1 MGKNN
6 ENNDTSPS
14 GHSDGPQ
21 DNLRVAEGLGKDVG
35 RGLARLDPKDLEKL
49 GIQVGDIIG
58 ITGKRATV
66 AKVMPAFKEARGKG
80 VIQIDGI
87 TRANAG
93 ASLDEKVSVT
103 KISPKPASKIVVKPV
118 AGPTAL
124 MKERDLEYMG
134 KLLDGLPVV
143 VGDRVRA
150 TLFGSRFQDFV
161 VVSTIPREAVVI
173 VAQTVIR
180 VEEVSR
186 KSAEEASP
194 SAGQVG
200 ISYEDIGGLHKEIQ
214 RVREMIELP
223 LKYPQLFERLGIE
236 PPKGVLLHGPPGC
249 GKTLLARA
257 VAYETSANFYA
268 VSGPEIIHKFYGESE
283 AKLREVFEQ
292 ARLHAPSIVF
302 MDELDSIAPKREQVF
317 GDVEKRVVAQ
327 LLALMDGLK
336 GRGQVIV
343 IGATNLPNV
352 LDPALR
358 RPGRFDREIVIGIP
372 DSKAREEI
380 LDIHTRGMPLRK
392 DVDVKRLAEMTHGF
406 TGADLN
412 SLCRE
417 AAMTAL
423 RRIMP
428 RIEFNR
434 DAIPYELLM
443 ELEVTADDMLSA
455 LAEVEPSAIREV
467 FVEIPKV
474 RWDDIGGLEDI
485 RERLIEAVEWPL
497 KYSSLF
503 KRAVVKPPKGIMLHG
518 VPGTGKTLLAKA
530 LASEAGVNFI
540 SVKGPQVMSKY
551 VGEAER
557 AVREVFKKARQAS
570 PCILFFDELDSLAPT
585 RGLHS
590 GDSGVSERVMSQM
603 LTEMDGIEELRGV
616 LVLAAT
622 NRIDMIDTALL
633 RPGRFDFLLEL
644 PPPDQ
649 KSRFEIFKIHTRG
662 KPLAQD
668 VDLKLLA
675 RETDG
680 EVGADIEAICAKA
693 SMLAIREFLSS
704 QSALPERGKATHE
717 VEDGGSAMGAEGTSA
732 DYSSFEI
739 GQKHFV
745 SALKEVVRKDEVS

>member
-1 MGKNN
+1 ME
-6 ENNDTSPS
+6 ENNSKKNETLPS
-14 GHSDGPQ
+14 GQTDSSQ
-21 DNLRVAEGLGKDVG
+21 SALRVAEGLGKDVG
-35 RGLARLDPKDLEKL
+35 RGLARLDPKDLENL
-49 GIQVGDIIG
+49 GMKVGDIIQ
-58 ITGKRATV
+58 IKGKRATV

-80 VIQIDGI
+80 IIQIDGI

-93 ASLDEKVSVT
+93 VSLDEKITVAKV
-103 KISPKPASKIVVKPV
+103 SPKPASKIVIKPV
-118 AGPTAL
+118 GGATTL

-134 KLLDGLPVV
+134 KLLDGLPLV
-143 VGDRVRA
+143 VGDRIRA

-161 VVSTIPREAVVI
+161 VVSTIPREAVLI
-173 VAQTVIR
+173 VAQTLIR
-180 VEEVSR
+180 VEEAPT
-186 KSAEEASP
+186 KPGEEVR
-194 SAGQVG
+194 QVG

-223 LKYPQLFERLGIE
+223 LKYPQVFERLGIE

-257 VAYETSANFYA
+257 VAYETEAKFYA

-292 ARLHAPSIVF
+292 ARRNAPSIVF
-302 MDELDSIAPKREQVF
+302 IDELDSIAPKREQVF
-317 GDVEKRVVAQ
+317 GEVEKRVVAQ

-380 LDIHTRGMPLRK
+380 LEIHSRGMPLHK
-392 DVDVKRLAEMTHGF
+392 DVDLKRFAEITHGF
-406 TGADLN
+406 TGADLE

-428 RIEFNR
+428 KIEFSQE
-434 DAIPYELLM
+434 AIPYELLM
-443 ELEVTADDMLSA
+443 ELEVTADDILSA
-455 LAEVEPSAIREV
+455 LAEIEPSAIREV

-474 RWDDIGGLEDI
+474 RWDDIGGLDEI
-485 RERLIEAVEWPL
+485 KERLTEAVEWPL

-503 KRAVVKPPKGIMLHG
+503 KHAAVKPPKGILLHG

-557 AVREVFKKARQAS
+557 AVREIFKKARQAS
-570 PCILFFDELDSLAPT
+570 PCILFIDEIDSLAPT

-590 GDSGVSERVMSQM
+590 GDSGVGERVMSQL

-622 NRIDMIDTALL
+622 NRIDMVDAALL

-644 PPPDQ
+644 PVPDE
-649 KSRFEIFKIHTRG
+649 KTRLEILKIHTRE
-662 KPLAQD
+662 KPLNKD
-668 VDLKLLA
+668 VDLRGLA
-675 RETDG
+675 KEAEG
-680 EVGADIEAICAKA
+680 MVGADIEAICTNA
-693 SMLAIREFLSS
+693 SMHAIREFLNNQTALRESRPSS
-704 QSALPERGKATHE
+704 KA
-717 VEDGGSAMGAEGTSA
+717 GPAEGT
-732 DYSSFEI
+732 DYSSFKI
-739 GQKHFV
+739 GQKHFRKTLEE
-745 SALKEVVRKDEVS
+745 SVRKGRTR

>member
-6 ENNDTSPS
+6 KNNDTSPS
-14 GHSDGPQ
+14 EHTDNPQ
-21 DNLRVAEGLGKDVG
+21 DALRVAEGLGKDVG

-80 VIQIDGI
+80 MIQIDGI

-93 ASLDEKVSVT
+93 VSLDEKITVT
-103 KISPKPASKIVVKPV
+103 KISSKPASKIVIKPV

-194 SAGQVG
+194 SAGQAG

-343 IGATNLPNV
+343 IGATNLPNA

-380 LDIHTRGMPLRK
+380 LDIHTRGMPLRQ

-412 SLCRE
+412 ALCRE

-428 RIEFNR
+428 KIEFNQ
-434 DAIPYELLM
+434 DVIPYELLM

-497 KYSSLF
+497 KYSALF
-503 KRAVVKPPKGIMLHG
+503 KHAVVKPPKGIILHG

-540 SVKGPQVMSKY
+540 SVKGPQLMSKY

-570 PCILFFDELDSLAPT
+570 PCILFFDELDSIAPT
-585 RGLHS
+585 RGVHS

-668 VDLKLLA
+668 VDLKVLA
-675 RETDG
+675 KETEG
-680 EVGADIEAICAKA
+680 EVGADIEAICSKA
-693 SMLAIREFLSS
+693 SMNAIREFLSS
-704 QSALPERGKATHE
+704 QRALPERGKAAHK
-717 VEDGGSAMGAEGTSA
+717 VEDRGSAMDAEGASE
-732 DYSSFEI
+732 DYLSFEI
-739 GQKHFV
+739 GQKHFL
-745 SALKEVVRKDEVS
+745 SALKEVVRKDEV

>member
-1 MGKNN
+1 ME
-6 ENNDTSPS
+6 ENNNKKSETKPKAYE
-14 GHSDGPQ
+14 PPAQ
-21 DNLRVAEGLGKDVG
+21 LRVAEGLGKDVG
-35 RGLARLDPKDLEKL
+35 KGLARLDPKDLEKL
-49 GIQVGDIIG
+49 GIQVGDIIQIEG
-58 ITGKRATV
+58 LPTSESAQAKQAGKRATV

-80 VIQIDGI
+80 IIQIDGI

-93 ASLDEKVSVT
+93 VSLDEKITVA
-103 KISPKPASKIVVKPV
+103 KISPKPANKIVIKPV
-118 AGPTAL
+118 VGSTGL

-134 KLLDGLPVV
+134 KLLDGLPLVA
-143 VGDRVRA
+143 GDRIRA

-173 VAQTVIR
+173 VAETLIR
-180 VEEVSR
+180 VEP
-186 KSAEEASP
+186 AEGGPTKPGQEA
-194 SAGQVG
+194 AQLG
-200 ISYEDIGGLHKEIQ
+200 ISYEDIGGLHKETQ

-223 LKYPQLFERLGIE
+223 LKYPQVFERLGIE

-257 VAYETSANFYA
+257 VAHETDAKFYA

-283 AKLREVFEQ
+283 AKLREVFEE
-292 ARLHAPSIVF
+292 ARRNAPSIVF
-302 MDELDSIAPKREQVF
+302 IDELDSIAPKREQVF

-343 IGATNLPNV
+343 IGATNLPNS

-372 DSKAREEI
+372 DAKAREEI
-380 LDIHTRGMPLRK
+380 LEIHTRGMPLRK
-392 DVDVKRLAEMTHGF
+392 DIDLKHFAEITHGF
-406 TGADLN
+406 TGADLE

-428 RIEFNR
+428 KIEFSQA
-434 DAIPYELLM
+434 AIPYELLM

-455 LAEVEPSAIREV
+455 LSEIEPSAIREV

-474 RWDDIGGLEDI
+474 RWDDIGGLEGI
-485 RERLIEAVEWPL
+485 KERLVEAVEWPL
-497 KYSSLF
+497 KYLSLF
-503 KRAVVKPPKGIMLHG
+503 KHAAVKPPKGIILHG
-518 VPGTGKTLLAKA
+518 RPGTGKTLLAKA
-530 LASEAGVNFI
+530 LAAEAGVNFI

-557 AVREVFKKARQAS
+557 AVREIFKKARQAS

-585 RGLHS
+585 RGTHS
-590 GDSGVSERVMSQM
+590 GDSGVTERVMSQL

-644 PPPDQ
+644 PAPDE
-649 KSRFEIFKIHTRG
+649 KTRLEICKIHARG
-662 KPLAQD
+662 KPLAKD
-668 VDLKLLA
+668 VDLKVLA
-675 RETDG
+675 KETDG
-680 EVGADIEAICAKA
+680 KVGADIEAICTKA
-693 SMLAIREFLSS
+693 SMHAIREFL
-704 QSALPERGKATHE
+704 AKK
-717 VEDGGSAMGAEGTSA
+717 DGEHLTSP
-732 DYSSFEI
+732 DGYLSFEI
-739 GQKHFV
+739 GQKHFRK
-745 SALKEVVRKDEVS
+745 ALDELVRKG

>member
-1 MGKNN
+1 ME
-6 ENNDTSPS
+6 ENNSKKNETLPS
-14 GHSDGPQ
+14 GQTDSSQ
-21 DNLRVAEGLGKDVG
+21 NALRVAEGLGKDVG

-49 GIQVGDIIG
+49 EIKVGDIVQIK
-58 ITGKRATV
+58 GKRATV

-80 VIQIDGI
+80 IIQIDGI
-87 TRANAG
+87 TRSNAG
-93 ASLDEKVSVT
+93 VSLDEKITVAKV
-103 KISPKPASKIVVKPV
+103 SPKPASKIVIKPV
-118 AGPTAL
+118 GGSTAL
-124 MKERDLEYMG
+124 MKQQDLEYMG
-134 KLLDGLPVV
+134 KLLDGLPLV
-143 VGDRVRA
+143 VGDRIRA

-161 VVSTIPREAVVI
+161 VVSTIPREAVLI
-173 VAQTVIR
+173 AAQTLIR
-180 VEEVSR
+180 VEPAEGGPT
-186 KSAEEASP
+186 KPGEEA
-194 SAGQVG
+194 AQVG
-200 ISYEDIGGLHKEIQ
+200 FSYEDIGGLHKEVQ

-223 LKYPQLFERLGIE
+223 LKYPQVFERLGIE

-257 VAYETSANFYA
+257 VAYETDAKFYA

-292 ARLHAPSIVF
+292 ARKNAPSIVF
-302 MDELDSIAPKREQVF
+302 IDELDSIAPKREQVF
-317 GDVEKRVVAQ
+317 GEVEKRVVAQ

-343 IGATNLPNV
+343 IGATNLPNL

-380 LDIHTRGMPLRK
+380 LEIHTRGMPLRK
-392 DVDVKRLAEMTHGF
+392 DVDLKKIAEITHGF
-406 TGADLN
+406 TGADLE

-428 RIEFNR
+428 KIEFSQE
-434 DAIPYELLM
+434 AIPYELLM

-455 LAEVEPSAIREV
+455 LGEIEPSAIREV

-474 RWDDIGGLEDI
+474 RWDDIGGLDEI
-485 RERLIEAVEWPL
+485 KEKLIEAVEWPL

-503 KRAVVKPPKGIMLHG
+503 KHAAVKPPRGILLHG

-557 AVREVFKKARQAS
+557 ALREIFKKARQAS

-590 GDSGVSERVMSQM
+590 GDSGVAERVMSQL
-603 LTEMDGIEELRGV
+603 LTEMDGIEGLRGV

-622 NRIDMIDTALL
+622 NRIDMLDAALL
-633 RPGRFDFLLEL
+633 RAGRFDFLLEL
-644 PPPDQ
+644 PTPDE
-649 KSRFEIFKIHTRG
+649 KTRLEILKIHTRE
-662 KPLAQD
+662 KPLGKD
-668 VDLKLLA
+668 VDLKALTK
-675 RETDG
+675 EIEG
-680 EVGADIEAICAKA
+680 MVGADIEAVCTNAT
-693 SMLAIREFLSS
+693 MHAIREFLGN
-704 QSALPERGKATHE
+704 RR
-717 VEDGGSAMGAEGTSA
+717 EGTTLREARPSGTDNGGRTVPTSEDT
-732 DYSSFEI
+732 DYSSFKI
-739 GQKHFV
+739 GQKHFKK
-745 SALKEVVRKDEVS
+745 ALEESVREG